1 MTQPQAIAAA
11 KRQAARTGEVRF
23 VVYEAGE
30 YHTASEFDL
39 DTWFAG
45 IRDEN
50 ILFVTGE
57 EN

>member
-1 MTQPQAIAAA
+1 MTYAQAVAAA
-11 KRQAARTGEVRF
+11 KKQAKVKEEVRF

-39 DTWFAG
+39 ETWFAG

-50 ILFVTGE
+50 ILYCTGD
-57 EN
+57 N